1 MQGIF
6 STISRMRQLQVITL
20 VNRIIYFMQKI
31 PVVGRFFSEQTYAA
45 FWTKRIIGAIAVI
58 LMFVAGLLESLF
70 YIGGMLALPIVL
82 WTEGYNTPE
91 RFALLLHMYFCIS
104 GVMAGMT
111 SAKVLESNK
120 MKYTAVRL
128 IRIVPTKYMRAV
140 LFYRYITFFL
150 YQGIAITLVSL
161 FFNFSIFHALLTVGV
176 MTIWRMMSEFLHL
189 AVFRWKGTIL
199 VQKTWVMGLVMI
211 LTLTAAYLPLTSRSI
226 PLFGAVIL
234 DQQWLVTLIWLSGT
248 VAGYVLLKH
257 TNYTAA
263 VRAVTNQSDPL
274 LNTEIMMANLQQ
286 QMVQAKDNDYGKHSS
301 SNLHACEQTSLGKK
315 GYEQMHNLLVSR
327 YNHLI
332 QVPFRRRLVAIMI
345 IGLLLSFL
353 AFIFRDHVSLNSLE
367 RFTPVLIMAMLSLTI
382 GREVCKGL
390 FYHCDMQLMRYSF
403 YRKHA
408 KQHFRLRF
416 RSLLFLN
423 LKLGACV
430 ATVLSVSI
438 LVLSEGRDTSTLLPV
453 WCMTMALS
461 VFFSV
466 HHLLVYYVFQPYTTE
481 LETNNPLFTLVN
493 SLISLGFVVA
503 MLLGPTLWVLTVVL
517 IVLTVGYLLSAVPL
531 VSKYAQT
538 HFRVK

>member
-1 MQGIF
+1 
-6 STISRMRQLQVITL
+6 
-20 VNRIIYFMQKI
+20 
-31 PVVGRFFSEQTYAA
+31 
-45 FWTKRIIGAIAVI
+45 
-58 LMFVAGLLESLF
+58 
-70 YIGGMLALPIVL
+70 
-82 WTEGYNTPE
+82 
-91 RFALLLHMYFCIS
+91 
-104 GVMAGMT
+104 
-111 SAKVLESNK
+111 
-120 MKYTAVRL
+120 
-128 IRIVPTKYMRAV
+128 
-140 LFYRYITFFL
+140 
-150 YQGIAITLVSL
+150 
-161 FFNFSIFHALLTVGV
+161 
-176 MTIWRMMSEFLHL
+176 
-189 AVFRWKGTIL
+189 
-199 VQKTWVMGLVMI
+199 
-211 LTLTAAYLPLTSRSI
+211 
-226 PLFGAVIL
+226 
-234 DQQWLVTLIWLSGT
+234 
-248 VAGYVLLKH
+248 
-257 TNYTAA
+257 
-263 VRAVTNQSDPL
+263 
-274 LNTEIMMANLQQ
+274 
-286 QMVQAKDNDYGKHSS
+286 
-301 SNLHACEQTSLGKK
+301 
-315 GYEQMHNLLVSR
+315 
-327 YNHLI
+327 
-332 QVPFRRRLVAIMI
+332 MI

-408 KQHFRLRF
+408 KQHFRLKF

-517 IVLTVGYLLSAVPL
+517 IVLTVGYLLSAVPI